1 MPRICKPFSSASATR
16 HMAFYHGRDSDD
28 ALHDSSRDDPCC
40 NTERKRSQS
49 FFSDLRVERHAVF
62 RRGGGFFSFT
72 GLLLYLPLPVKN
84 EARLT
89 ILCTDAL
96 LWIINPALSIA
107 LLPAGAG
114 RNGKF
119 CVNLY
124 SPPILGMNR
133 SLYRMLLENE
143 TSRAVRES
151 GHIAHNADGV
161 SLSRLTAA
169 YLPSCRSASGHV

>member
-1 MPRICKPFSSASATR
+1 MMLFTILAVTIPAAILNGNGVKVSFPTCVLNAMQCFAGVG
-16 HMAFYHGRDSDD
+16 AFF
-28 ALHDSSRDDPCC
+28 P
-40 NTERKRSQS
+40 
-49 FFSDLRVERHAVF
+49 
-62 RRGGGFFSFT
+62 FT

-89 ILCTDAL
+89 ILCTDAM

-107 LLPAGAG
+107 LLPAGTG

-119 CVNLY
+119 CVNLL